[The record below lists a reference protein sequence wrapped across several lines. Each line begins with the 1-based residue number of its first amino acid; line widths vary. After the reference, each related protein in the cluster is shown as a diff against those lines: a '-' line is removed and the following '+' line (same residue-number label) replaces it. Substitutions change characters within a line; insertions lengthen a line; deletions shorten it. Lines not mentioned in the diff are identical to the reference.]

1 MTIKPT
7 VDTTIMSTLVTVML
21 KLHRISGDS
30 KDPIIAQAHNNND
43 NECSGLDPGPF
54 PATAS
59 IVALP
64 SNWTAARH

>member
-1 MTIKPT
+1 MKIKPT
-7 VDTTIMSTLVTVML
+7 MDTTIMSTLVSGML
-21 KLHRISGDS
+21 KPHRISGDS